1 VNTTKET
8 TAMALA
14 ARDKFLDD
22 LVEQIRVGEIDYRA
36 AKRLLRQFDAR
47 RRQTSRAAC
56 AARQASEQSK
66 PAGGHGGQPVG
77 SVRTDNDTAPSG
89 GSSSKRSS

>member
-1 VNTTKET
+1 MNTTKET

-47 RRQTSRAAC
+47 RRQIRGRHVRPVKRVSSPSPPGAT
-56 AARQASEQSK
+56 
-66 PAGGHGGQPVG
+66 VG
-77 SVRTDNDTAPSG
+77 SRWAV
-89 GSSSKRSS
+89 